1 MDARILNDIINDYK
15 GNWPTSISADA
26 AQVYLSHAQRL
37 HSSRIVKDSLKR
49 TVSAKSKK
57 QTGQTILYFVPYD
70 DKLYFVD
77 TAGIVASF
85 TKDERLHTFTEWTK
99 EFVRRDINV
108 NRVLYTHLGDNLF
121 LEPMLKSISEL
132 IEEVQSV
139 RQVSE
144 LERKRQ
150 KNKHRI
156 DVEKSRREK
165 QNRMDRIQGK
175 IWFLVTQYEGS
186 KPRGVGTQTWSKF
199 QEISDKARRLSVDAF
214 PKWYRSLHYSDKFIV
229 DEVVEA
235 IS

>member
-1 MDARILNDIINDYK
+1 MNAGILNDIINDYK
-15 GNWPTSISADA
+15 GNWPRSISADA
-26 AQVYLSHAQRL
+26 AQVYLSHAERL
-37 HSSRIVKDSLKR
+37 HSSGIVKDSLKR

-57 QTGQTILYFVPYD
+57 QTGQTILYVVPYD
-70 DKLYFVD
+70 GKVYFVD

-85 TKDERLHTFTEWTK
+85 TKDESTEWTK
-99 EFVRRDINV
+99 EFVRRDIHV
-108 NRVLYTHLGDNLF
+108 DRVLYKHLGDNLF
-121 LEPMLKSISEL
+121 LEPMMKSISEL
-132 IEEVQSV
+132 IEEVQTV

-144 LERKRQ
+144 LERKRRD
-150 KNKHRI
+150 NKHRI
-156 DVEKSRREK
+156 EVEKSRREK